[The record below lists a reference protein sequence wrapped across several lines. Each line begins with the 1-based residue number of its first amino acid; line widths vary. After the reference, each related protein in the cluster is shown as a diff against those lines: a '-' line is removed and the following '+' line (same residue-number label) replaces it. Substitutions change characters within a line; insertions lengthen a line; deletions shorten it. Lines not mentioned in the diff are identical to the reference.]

1 MANANLHKAKDVKN
15 GVMGVPITFLQYY
28 CPKQFEI
35 LGQTNKKD
43 VSDETESLRTDPVH
57 RHGGL
62 INGKEKYMRILIRK
76 KEGA

>member
-1 MANANLHKAKDVKN
+1 MLKMKIPEDYD
-15 GVMGVPITFLQYY
+15 GEMGVPITFLQYY
-28 CPKQFEI
+28 CPEQFEI

-43 VSDETESLRTDPVH
+43 VSDETESLRTAHVH

-76 KEGA
+76 KVGA